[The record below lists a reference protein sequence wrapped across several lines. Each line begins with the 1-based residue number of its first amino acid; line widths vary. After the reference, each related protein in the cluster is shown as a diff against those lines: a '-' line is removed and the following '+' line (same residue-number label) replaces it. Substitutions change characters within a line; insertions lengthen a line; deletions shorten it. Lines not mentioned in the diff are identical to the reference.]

1 MPVWLLDL
9 LTVLAIYRA
18 TRFLVVDEF
27 PPVRWPRDFIV
38 TWLDPTAEQ
47 RAANPKMHPHW
58 GGLGRSIA
66 YLAGC
71 PWCMSA
77 WVGAAIVWAVTE
89 FVSLPMPVLVWA
101 AGCAITGLIA
111 SAESEHEQRYKL
123 RDFDIKQRETEA
135 RR

>member
-77 WVGAAIVWAVTE
+77 WVGAAIVWA
-89 FVSLPMPVLVWA
+89 